1 MPLLL
6 TDREV
11 NQLMTMQ
18 DCVGVMEDML
28 DQAHRGNA
36 WLTPR
41 SHIRTPQGYHHIMPG
56 AVLDSGVVGLK
67 VYTARF
73 PGGSRFLTVLHD
85 SETGDLLA
93 LLQGGRCSQ
102 LRTGA
107 ISGVASKHMARE
119 DASVVGIIGTGA
131 QARAQLEG
139 TCAVRNITSVRAF
152 DIIPEKAEQFAA
164 QMSDLIDIEV
174 TAAESA
180 QACVEGADIAI
191 TMTTS
196 PNPVL
201 FGEWLEPGMHLSIM
215 GSNHWTRREV
225 DNDVISRVDTIVVDN
240 LEEAKRYS
248 GDLLFSIDQ
257 GLVRWEQVQELASVA
272 AGQSFGRP
280 SNDSVTMFK
289 SHGIGVSDVAAA
301 AFVYKRA
308 KEEGLGSKIP
318 LNP

>member
-28 DQAHRGNA
+28 DQAHRGMA
-36 WLTPR
+36 WLQPR

-152 DIIPEKAEQFAA
+152 DIVPEKAEQFAA
-164 QMSDLIDIEV
+164 QMSDLLDIEV

-272 AGQSFGRP
+272 AGQSPGRP

-308 KEEGLGSKIP
+308 KEEGLGTDIP
-318 LNP
+318 LNA

>member
-18 DCVGVMEDML
+18 DCVGVIEDML
-28 DQAHRGNA
+28 DQAHRGQA
-36 WLTPR
+36 WLQPR

-56 AVLDSGVVGLK
+56 AVLDTGVVGLK

-152 DIIPEKAEQFAA
+152 DIVPEKAEQFAA
-164 QMSDLIDIEV
+164 QMSEILDVDV

-225 DNDVISRVDTIVVDN
+225 DNDVISRVDSIVVDN

-248 GDLLFSIDQ
+248 GDLLFGIDQ
-257 GLVRWEQVQELASVA
+257 GLTRWEEVRELVSIVS
-272 AGQSFGRP
+272 GQTPGRP
-280 SNDSVTMFK
+280 SRDSVTMFK

-308 KEEGLGSKIP
+308 REEGLGTEIP
-318 LNP
+318 LNA

>member
-11 NQLMTMQ
+11 NQVMTMQ

-28 DQAHRGNA
+28 GQARRGMA
-36 WLTPR
+36 WLQPR

-107 ISGVASKHMARE
+107 ISGVATKHMARE

-152 DIIPEKAEQFAA
+152 DIIPEKAEEFAA
-164 QMSDLIDIEV
+164 QMSDLLDIEV

-225 DNDVISRVDTIVVDN
+225 DNDVISRVDSIVVDN

-257 GLVRWEQVQELASVA
+257 GLTRWEQVSELVSVV
-272 AGQSFGRP
+272 AGQAAGRP
-280 SNDSVTMFK
+280 SADSITMFK
-289 SHGIGVSDVAAA
+289 SHGIGISDVAAA

-308 KEEGLGSKIP
+308 KEEGIGAELP
-318 LNP
+318 LNA

>member
-11 NQLMTMQ
+11 NELMTMQ
-18 DCVGVMEDML
+18 DCVGVMEDL
-28 DQAHRGNA
+28 LGQAHRGMA
-36 WLTPR
+36 WLQPR
-41 SHIRTPQGYHHIMPG
+41 SHIRTPVGYHHIMPG
-56 AVLDSGVVGLK
+56 AVLETGVVGVK

-73 PGGSRFLTVLHD
+73 PAGSRFLTVLHD

-93 LLQGGRCSQ
+93 LMQGGRCSQ

-107 ISGVASKHMARE
+107 LSGVASKHLARE
-119 DASVVGIIGTGA
+119 DASTIGIIGTGA

-139 TCAVRNITSVRAF
+139 TCAVRSITSVKAF
-152 DIIPEKAEQFAA
+152 DIVPEKAVEFAA
-164 QMSDLIDIEV
+164 QMSELLNVEV

-180 QACVEGADIAI
+180 QSCVEGADIAI

-225 DNDVISRVDTIVVDN
+225 DNDVISRVDSIVVDN

-248 GDLLFSIDQ
+248 GDLLFSMDQ
-257 GLVRWEQVQELASVA
+257 GLVRWEQVKELVSVV
-272 AGQSFGRP
+272 GGDTVGRA
-280 SNDSVTMFK
+280 SNDSITMFK

-308 KEEGLGSKIP
+308 KEEGLGTELP

>member
-28 DQAHRGNA
+28 DQAHRGMA
-36 WLTPR
+36 WLQPR

-152 DIIPEKAEQFAA
+152 DIIPEKAEEFAA
-164 QMSDLIDIEV
+164 QMSDLLGIEV

-272 AGQSFGRP
+272 AGQSSGRP

-308 KEEGLGSKIP
+308 KEEGLGTDIS
-318 LNP
+318 LNA

>member
-164 QMSDLIDIEV
+164 QMSDLLDIEV

-272 AGQSFGRP
+272 ARQSFGRP
-280 SNDSVTMFK
+280 SNNSVTMFK

-308 KEEGLGSKIP
+308 KEEGLGSEIP

>member
-6 TDREV
+6 TDQDV
-11 NQLMTMQ
+11 NRVMNMQ
-18 DCVGVMEDML
+18 DCVGVIEDML
-28 DQAHRGNA
+28 DQAHRGMA
-36 WLTPR
+36 WLQPR

-56 AVLDSGVVGLK
+56 AILDTGVVGLK

-93 LLQGGRCSQ
+93 LVQGGRCSQ

-107 ISGVASKHMARE
+107 ISGVASRHMARE

-139 TCAVRNITSVRAF
+139 TCAVRDITSVRAF
-152 DIIPEKAEQFAA
+152 DIVPEKAEEFAA
-164 QMSDLIDIEV
+164 QMSELLNVEV
-174 TAAESA
+174 TAAASA

-225 DNDVISRVDTIVVDN
+225 DYDVISRVDTIVVDN
-240 LEEAKRYS
+240 LDEAKRYS

-257 GLVRWEQVQELASVA
+257 GLTRWEEVHELASVA
-272 AGQSFGRP
+272 AGQTAGRP
-280 SNDSVTMFK
+280 SEDSVTMFK
-289 SHGIGVSDVAAA
+289 SHGVGVSDVAAA

-308 KEEGLGSKIP
+308 KEEGLGTELP
-318 LNP
+318 LNA

>member
-6 TDREV
+6 TDGDV
-11 NQLMTMQ
+11 NQVMTMQ
-18 DCVGVMEDML
+18 DCVGVIEDML
-28 DQAHRGNA
+28 DQAHRGMA

-56 AVLDSGVVGLK
+56 AILDTGVVGLK

-152 DIIPEKAEQFAA
+152 DIVPEKAVEFAA
-164 QMSDLIDIEV
+164 QMSELLNVEV

-257 GLVRWEQVQELASVA
+257 GLTRWEQVQELASVA
-272 AGQSFGRP
+272 AGQGVGRP
-280 SNDSVTMFK
+280 SEDSITMFK

-308 KEEGLGSKIP
+308 KEEGLGTELP
-318 LNP
+318 LNA